1 MSIKIVPFN
10 KAYAAAF
17 KSLNVEWLETFFYV
31 EPYDL
36 EILSNP
42 IKYVINPGGHIF
54 FALEKNRVVGTV
66 ALFKADNDQ
75 FELTKMAV
83 LPSERGKNIGQMLMQ
98 HCLDFAKSNSVGL
111 FLYSHTKL
119 ANAIYIYKKYGFEQ
133 VPLNPDN
140 PYERSDIKMV
150 LKQGAS

>member
-1 MSIKIVPFN
+1 MSIKIVSFN
-10 KAYAAAF
+10 KDYAPAF
-17 KSLNVEWLETFFYV
+17 KSLNIEWLETFFYV

-42 IKYVINPGGHIF
+42 ITYVINPGGQIF
-54 FALEKNRVVGTV
+54 FALDNDQVVGTV
-66 ALFKADNDQ
+66 ALFKADDNL

-83 LPSERGKNIGQMLMQ
+83 LPTERGKNIGQMLLQ
-98 HCLDFAKSNSVGL
+98 HCLDFAKNNKVGL

-119 ANAIYIYKKYGFEQ
+119 ANAIYIYKKYGFVQ

-140 PYERSDIKMV
+140 PYQRSDIKMV
-150 LKQGAS
+150 LNPDTP